1 MMRLLQMMRRS
12 MRERFS
18 GIAAGAVV
26 MLFMAAPAL
35 AQESGSSITD
45 STSGWAFRWINFA
58 VLVAILV
65 YAFAKAAP
73 KFRKNREEIERKIAE
88 GTRAREAAERQRREV
103 RTKMAGI
110 DAEVA
115 AMREDAKRGAEA
127 EAERIRAMAKSEAEM
142 IERAAQAEIAAA
154 ERASRLELR
163 VTAARLAVEGAAAI
177 LRERLTPSD
186 ESALFRTFVAELERS
201 AN

>member
-1 MMRLLQMMRRS
+1 MMRLWPVMRRLIGA
-12 MRERFS
+12 RFS
-18 GIAAGAVV
+18 GIAVAASVA
-26 MLFMAAPAL
+26 LFAAAPVL
-35 AQESGSSITD
+35 AQESSSSITD

-58 VLVAILV
+58 LLVAILV

-73 KFRKNREEIERKIAE
+73 KFRKNSEEISRKIAE
-88 GTRAREAAERQRREV
+88 GTRAREAAEQQRREV

-115 AMREDAKRGAEA
+115 AMREDAKRGAQA
-127 EAERIRAMAKSEAEM
+127 EAERIRALAKSEAEM

-163 VTAARLAVEGAAAI
+163 AAAARLAVERAEAL
-177 LRERLTPSD
+177 LREQLTPSD